1 MFVIFCVLFSDQGK
15 VSGEFELSEF
25 ELTEKK
31 IPDKWGEI
39 QGKLDLVRVIGA
51 LLYTHLV
58 HVITGLPSSRYE
70 CVPHKRVGVPLQMTV
85 DTLYV
90 NHGIDLNGFVRL
102 LLCDPRHFL
111 HRSKG
116 STEKKK
122 KNTARRSEPPAVLFF
137 CAAFTSYYEESDRG
151 HTITAKKIHLIT
163 VFIRISAQPRV
174 SAHLKSEHPS

>member
-1 MFVIFCVLFSDQGK
+1 MFVIFWVLFSDQGK

-39 QGKLDLVRVIGA
+39 QGKMDLVRVIGA

-58 HVITGLPSSRYE
+58 HVITGLPGSRYE

-122 KNTARRSEPPAVLFF
+122 TNKQTRPGGPNRRLFF
-137 CAAFTSYYEESDRG
+137 FLCCLYFVLWREWQGSHNNSQKNSPNYSIYSHKRPTSS
-151 HTITAKKIHLIT
+151 
-163 VFIRISAQPRV
+163 
-174 SAHLKSEHPS
+174 

>member
-1 MFVIFCVLFSDQGK
+1 MFVIFWVLFSDQGK

-58 HVITGLPSSRYE
+58 HVITGLPGSRYE

-122 KNTARRSEPPAVLFF
+122 TNKQTRPGGPNRRLFF
-137 CAAFTSYYEESDRG
+137 FLCCLYFVLWREWQGSHNNSQKTPPNYSIYSHKRPTSS
-151 HTITAKKIHLIT
+151 
-163 VFIRISAQPRV
+163 
-174 SAHLKSEHPS
+174 